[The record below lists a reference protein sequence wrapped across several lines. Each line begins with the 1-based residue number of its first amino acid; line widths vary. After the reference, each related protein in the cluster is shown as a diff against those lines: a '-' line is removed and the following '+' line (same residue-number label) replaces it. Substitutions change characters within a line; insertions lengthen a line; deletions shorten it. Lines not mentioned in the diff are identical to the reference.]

1 MPRWG
6 ALLDG
11 LKDTGSRGF
20 ASKAA
25 QAALGALSWLRAAIA
40 PAPYEP
46 AVSFTS
52 ADYALA
58 GLAAA
63 IGVVIAALGPLA
75 FSHHVYVTSLGS
87 YFSADP
93 DRVLASMT
101 DRWSEHNHR
110 VSAHPIFSLLV
121 FPPVRILML
130 FGVPP
135 LMGATLL
142 CALCAA
148 ASAGLFYLSMR
159 GLGLGRS
166 FAALI
171 SAAYCASA
179 GFIYWNSFPE
189 TFSYSAATIVLAVFL
204 LTGVSAKRQWAW
216 IAASAATLSML
227 VTNWAFGLLA
237 TFLRLDAKRFLQA
250 NAIAFALVAALSLVQ
265 GAVFPRALYFFDPRP
280 LWTSVTTETEVS
292 MADAGLRAFTPLANL
307 RSSLLY
313 SAVTPPART
322 EKGVGPWGAYAWV
335 NNTYSPIGDM
345 RWTGLAALAAWIVLL
360 ALGLWGC
367 RLQTSRR
374 PVAAALLI
382 GAALQIALYA
392 VYGEIPFLF
401 SANLMPL
408 LMAVAGF
415 AWFTPA
421 RRIAAIAALAF
432 AILGGTNNYME
443 FLNSARQASEVSHWQ
458 AERVYITH
466 IPGLE

>member
-1 MPRWG
+1 M
-6 ALLDG
+6 DG
-11 LKDTGSRGF
+11 LEKTGLRGI

-25 QAALGALSWLRAAIA
+25 EQAFVVLTRLRIVLA
-40 PAPYEP
+40 PTPYEP
-46 AVSFTS
+46 AASFAG

-58 GLAAA
+58 GLVAAV
-63 IGVVIAALGPLA
+63 GVVIAALGPLA

-121 FPPVRILML
+121 FPPVRAMML
-130 FGVPP
+130 LGVPP
-135 LMGATLL
+135 LAGATFL

-148 ASAGLFYLSMR
+148 ASAGLFYLAMR
-159 GLGLGRS
+159 GLGLPRLFG
-166 FAALI
+166 ALLG
-171 SAAYCASA
+171 AAYCASA
-179 GFIYWNSFPE
+179 AFIFWNAFPE
-189 TFSYSAATIVLAVFL
+189 TFSYSAATIVLAIFV
-204 LTGVSAKRQWAW
+204 LTSVSAKRQLAW

-237 TFLRLDAKRFLQA
+237 TFLRLDAKAFLRA
-250 NAIAFALVAALSLVQ
+250 NAIAFGLIVALSLVQ
-265 GAVFPRALYFFDPRP
+265 GALFPRALYFFDPRP
-280 LWTSVTTETEVS
+280 FWTSVTTETEVG
-292 MADAGLRAFTPLANL
+292 MADEGLRAFTPLANF

-313 SAVTPPART
+313 SAVTPPTRI

-335 NNTYSPIGDM
+335 NNTYSPVSDM
-345 RWTGLAALAAWIVLL
+345 RWSGLAALAAWL
-360 ALGLWGC
+360 ALLGIGLWGC
-367 RLQTSRR
+367 WLQKGRR

-382 GAALQIALYA
+382 GAGLQLALYS

-408 LMAVAGF
+408 LMAIAGF
-415 AWFTPA
+415 GWFTPA
-421 RRIAAIAALAF
+421 RRIAGVAALVF
-432 AILGGTNNYME
+432 AISGGTNNYLE
-443 FLNSARQASEVSHWQ
+443 FRASARQSSDVSHWR
-458 AERVYITH
+458 ADRVYITH